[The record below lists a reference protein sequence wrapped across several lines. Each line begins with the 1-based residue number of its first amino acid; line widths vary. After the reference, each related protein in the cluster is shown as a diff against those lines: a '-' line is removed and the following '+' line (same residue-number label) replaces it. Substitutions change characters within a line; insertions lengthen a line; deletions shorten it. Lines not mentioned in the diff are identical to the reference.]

1 MNVDI
6 IILAAGKGTRMQSPL
21 PKVLQTLGHK
31 SLLQHIVDTC
41 ADIKQSKL
49 HIIVGD
55 QKELVKM
62 LRQYQNQPIG

>member
-31 SLLQHIVDTC
+31 SLLQHLVDTC
-41 ADIKQSKL
+41 ADIKQSSSPTSAKFN
-49 HIIVGD
+49 
-55 QKELVKM
+55 K
-62 LRQYQNQPIG
+62 